1 MIDDKELDKLLSA
14 YNPHIQGGEDFMQIL
29 SQKMAAVDMVMQY
42 KEREE
47 KAYRRRSIM
56 CFAAGVGVGILLVL
70 ASMFLP
76 SPIEMLHFS
85 SHFYLLQCLLGNIH
99 YLALILCLGL
109 TLYGVMGLLGA
120 RNLKREIREAYV
132 LQEKSA

>member
-47 KAYRRRSIM
+47 KAYRRRSNM
-56 CFAAGVGVGILLVL
+56 CLRPVRCSTSALTFICCN
-70 ASMFLP
+70 ASWAIYIIWL
-76 SPIEMLHFS
+76 
-85 SHFYLLQCLLGNIH
+85 
-99 YLALILCLGL
+99 
-109 TLYGVMGLLGA
+109 
-120 RNLKREIREAYV
+120 
-132 LQEKSA
+132 

>member
-56 CFAAGVGVGILLVL
+56 CCRWGGRNTAGAGIHVSAFA
-70 ASMFLP
+70 
-76 SPIEMLHFS
+76 H
-85 SHFYLLQCLLGNIH
+85 
-99 YLALILCLGL
+99 
-109 TLYGVMGLLGA
+109 
-120 RNLKREIREAYV
+120 
-132 LQEKSA
+132 

>member
-56 CFAAGVGVGILLVL
+56 CFAGTAIFPSSDVASTSIFVL
-70 ASMFLP
+70 RVSSESDAVIVRTLP
-76 SPIEMLHFS
+76 
-85 SHFYLLQCLLGNIH
+85 
-99 YLALILCLGL
+99 
-109 TLYGVMGLLGA
+109 
-120 RNLKREIREAYV
+120 
-132 LQEKSA
+132 